1 MCNAISIKIFNKL
14 GGFVTN
20 KESSFKFEAI
30 FMNCKC
36 ICGSSSPYD
45 IQIFQDVILHMGIF
59 FQGSLWKIGMA
70 PKKKGMGIFAWSG
83 KWGVQK
89 ATLNPKRLIPTKPS

>member
-20 KESSFKFEAI
+20 KESSFKFEGI

-59 FQGSLWKIGMA
+59 FQGSL
-70 PKKKGMGIFAWSG
+70 
-83 KWGVQK
+83 
-89 ATLNPKRLIPTKPS
+89 